1 MYQKLHVCEQIY
13 ISETEG
19 GIALRWEEYENIYQ
33 DSEPAKWQKNLSKLV
48 KASEIVLIKSK
59 KLL

>member
-1 MYQKLHVCEQIY
+1 MYQKLHVCGQIY

-33 DSEPAKWQKNLSKLV
+33 DSEPAK
-48 KASEIVLIKSK
+48 
-59 KLL
+59 

>member
-1 MYQKLHVCEQIY
+1 MYHKLRVCEQIN

-33 DSEPAKWQKNLSKLV
+33 DSEPESGKKIYRSLSKL
-48 KASEIVLIKSK
+48 L
-59 KLL
+59 KLC

>member
-1 MYQKLHVCEQIY
+1 MYQKLRICEQIY

-33 DSEPAKWQKNLSKLV
+33 DSEPAK
-48 KASEIVLIKSK
+48 
-59 KLL
+59 